1 MLRGGS
7 GPAGRR
13 ATGFGVPQAGLG
25 GGGGKKQPGAAP
37 LTSPRLYL
45 VLLQLVDLHLGPG
58 RKPGVNPDPGRSQS
72 PGPWGQS
79 PPAGPT
85 MGDL

>member
-1 MLRGGS
+1 MLRGAVA
-7 GPAGRR
+7 PRDAE
-13 ATGFGVPQAGLG
+13 QWGLG
-25 GGGGKKQPGAAP
+25 CPRQVWGGEGSQREPP

-58 RKPGVNPDPGRSQS
+58 RKPGVNPDPGRSQT